1 MYNETLDHLKLQM
14 TIMHVMYPYYQ
25 LSIGYAEQGGKQHDR
40 IKLTDLVLGPHKMVD
55 NMAAGSVA
63 AAVTEPPEFKNFKM
77 PSPQYKKA

>member
-1 MYNETLDHLKLQM
+1 
-14 TIMHVMYPYYQ
+14 
-25 LSIGYAEQGGKQHDR
+25 
-40 IKLTDLVLGPHKMVD
+40 MVD